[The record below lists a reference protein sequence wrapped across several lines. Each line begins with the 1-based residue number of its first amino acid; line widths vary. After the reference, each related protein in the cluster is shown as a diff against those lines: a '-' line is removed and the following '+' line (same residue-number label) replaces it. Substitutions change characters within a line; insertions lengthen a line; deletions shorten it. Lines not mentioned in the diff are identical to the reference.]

1 MVPALMRC
9 SCNAHQPPRT
19 SPMRSKFL
27 VVATLLLSGPTVVH
41 AQESPTPLTRGIMVG
56 IRADTISTPR
66 RDIFATWRAYVRNG
80 PDNFAPSPYWIAGDQ
95 KRWPIFDLA
104 AAWIYFGAAGY
115 PRPTATLVGIDPA
128 IPGHEEAR
136 DTFIVRALYTTID
149 SAGNSLPVA
158 LTRTYAVRDG
168 DRWVLASPIPHLTA
182 AWRRV
187 RRGRITFIFPPTHV
201 FNASRAER
209 SGRFVDSLS
218 RAFGIAPPPP
228 ISFYVADRPEE
239 LAKFVGVD
247 MALPQ
252 TSFGRAVPGN
262 NMILSGLPVYGEWY
276 PHELTHLVL
285 AGWLAERE
293 VFGTMDEG
301 MAHWLGGSTGRSF
314 PVLMAE
320 LNSELATRQA
330 LTLDSLLGPGHRSD
344 SLANRAAAG
353 LLAFANER
361 GGVNAV
367 KAVLTPRKGP
377 DGLDH
382 LSVAA
387 DVLGLQGSSLDGAW
401 RAFVRRAARK

>member
-1 MVPALMRC
+1 MHLKPILA
-9 SCNAHQPPRT
+9 
-19 SPMRSKFL
+19 
-27 VVATLLLSGPTVVH
+27 ATLLFAAPVLVRS
-41 AQESPTPLTRGIMVG
+41 QESPSSAKRGIKVG
-56 IRADTISTPR
+56 IRADTISSPR
-66 RDIFATWRAYVRNG
+66 REIFATWRAYVNNEPER
-80 PDNFAPSPYWIAGDQ
+80 FASSPYWISGDQ

-115 PRPTATLVGIDPA
+115 PRPEATLVSIDPV
-128 IPGHEEAR
+128 IPGHEGAA
-136 DTFIVRALYTTID
+136 DTFIVRALYTTTD

-158 LTRTYAVRDG
+158 LTRTFAVRER
-168 DRWVLASPIPHLTA
+168 DRWVLASPIPRLTA
-182 AWRRV
+182 AWTRV

-201 FNASRAER
+201 FNERRAER

-218 RAFGIAPPPP
+218 RAFGIITPPP
-228 ISFYVADRPEE
+228 INFYVADRPED

-247 MALPQ
+247 MAVPQ

-285 AGWLAERE
+285 ARWLAERD

-301 MAHWLGGSTGRSF
+301 MAHWLGGATGRPF

-320 LNSELATRQA
+320 LSHELATRPL

-367 KAVLTPRKGP
+367 KAVLTPRKGKHGP
-377 DGLDH
+377 DH
-382 LSVAA
+382 LSSAA
-387 DVLGLQGSSLDGAW
+387 DALGLHGSLLDAGW
-401 RAFVRRAARK
+401 RAFVRLAAQK

>member
-1 MVPALMRC
+1 MQLTAI
-9 SCNAHQPPRT
+9 
-19 SPMRSKFL
+19 
-27 VVATLLLSGPTVVH
+27 VVTTLLLAASALVH
-41 AQESPTPLTRGIMVG
+41 SQESTPRITRGITVG
-56 IRADTISTPR
+56 IRADTISSPR
-66 RDIFATWRAYVRNG
+66 HEIFATWRAYVHDG
-80 PDNFAPSPYWIAGDQ
+80 PEHFAPSPYWISGDQ

-104 AAWIYFGAAGY
+104 AAWIYFGAAGF
-115 PRPTATLVGIDPA
+115 PRPEATLVAIDPV
-128 IPGHEEAR
+128 IPGQEGAR

-158 LTRTYAVRDG
+158 LTRTYAVREG
-168 DRWVLASPIPHLTA
+168 DKWVLASPIPRLTA
-182 AWRRV
+182 GWTRE

-218 RAFGIAPPPP
+218 RAFGIAAPPP

-239 LAKFVGVD
+239 LAKLVGVD
-247 MALPQ
+247 MAVPQ
-252 TSFGRAVPGN
+252 TSFGRAVPSN

-301 MAHWLGGSTGRSF
+301 MAHWLGGSTGRPF
-314 PVLMAE
+314 PVLMGE
-320 LNSELATRQA
+320 LGRELATRPS

-344 SLANRAAAG
+344 SLANRAAAA

-377 DGLDH
+377 QGQDH
-382 LSVAA
+382 LSAAA
-387 DVLGLQGSSLDGAW
+387 DALGLHGSAFEAAW
-401 RAFVRRAARK
+401 RAFIRGATQK

>member
-1 MVPALMRC
+1 MQLKAIVVTMLLLAAPALVR
-9 SCNAHQPPRT
+9 SQASTPPI
-19 SPMRSKFL
+19 
-27 VVATLLLSGPTVVH
+27 
-41 AQESPTPLTRGIMVG
+41 TRAITIG
-56 IRADTISTPR
+56 IRADTISSPR
-66 RDIFATWRAYVRNG
+66 HDIFATWRAYVHNG
-80 PDNFAPSPYWIAGDQ
+80 PEHFAPSPYWISGDQ

-104 AAWIYFGAAGY
+104 AAWIYFGAAGF
-115 PRPTATLVGIDPA
+115 PRPEATLVAIDPV
-128 IPGHEEAR
+128 IPGREGAQ
-136 DTFIVRALYTTID
+136 DTFIVRALYTTSD

-158 LTRTYAVRDG
+158 LTRTYAVRERDK
-168 DRWVLASPIPHLTA
+168 WVLASPIPRLTA
-182 AWRRV
+182 GWTRK
-187 RRGRITFIFPPTHV
+187 RRGRITFIFPPTHA
-201 FNASRAER
+201 FNATRAER

-218 RAFGIAPPPP
+218 RAFGIAAPPP

-247 MALPQ
+247 MAVPQ
-252 TSFGRAVPGN
+252 TSFGRAVPSN

-301 MAHWLGGSTGRSF
+301 MAHWLGGSTGRPF
-314 PVLMAE
+314 PVLMGE
-320 LNSELATRQA
+320 LGRELAARPS

-361 GGVNAV
+361 GGVDAV

-377 DGLDH
+377 QGPDH
-382 LSVAA
+382 LSAAA
-387 DVLGLQGSSLDGAW
+387 DALGLRGSALEAAW
-401 RAFVRRAARK
+401 RAFIRRATKK